1 LQKRLLILT
10 GNPGIGKTTVLLRI
24 IEALKRDGYTVGGM
38 INREIRSNGTRV
50 GFQILNANSGKSGWL
65 AHVSQK
71 IGPQLGKYR
80 VNLNDL
86 HKVGAEAIINA
97 AQNLDVVAIDEIGP
111 MELFSEKF
119 TAAVKKAV
127 ESPKLVISIV
137 HWKARNKIV
146 NETKARE
153 DAQIY
158 IVTAEN
164 RETLH
169 KTLIE
174 KAEDILSKTVQ
185 K

>member
-1 LQKRLLILT
+1 
-10 GNPGIGKTTVLLRI
+10 
-24 IEALKRDGYTVGGM
+24 
-38 INREIRSNGTRV
+38 
-50 GFQILNANSGKSGWL
+50 
-65 AHVSQK
+65 VSQK